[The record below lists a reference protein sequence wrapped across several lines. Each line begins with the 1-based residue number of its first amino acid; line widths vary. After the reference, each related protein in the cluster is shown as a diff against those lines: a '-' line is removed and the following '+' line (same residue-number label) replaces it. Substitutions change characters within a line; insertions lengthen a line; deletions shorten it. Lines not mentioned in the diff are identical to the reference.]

1 MTSAVLHEPRPGV
14 TYPEVLLVAE
24 NESPA
29 RRIALGLGGPLAGV
43 ITFLVVTPLVTAG
56 LIGLD
61 AGTVRLGGAAAVG
74 ALGRTSRRS
83 RQCAIASSPAAR
95 S

>member
-56 LIGLD
+56 LIGL
-61 AGTVRLGGAAAVG
+61 GWVLG
-74 ALGRTSRRS
+74 
-83 RQCAIASSPAAR
+83 
-95 S
+95 